1 MAEYL
6 SKQNKDEK
14 ICHVI
19 DFLKKY
25 FLMKMLEITLI
36 QVMKAI
42 EVLGSGGKKSIN
54 HMKSRYTTSQ

>member
-19 DFLKKY
+19 DFLLKY

-42 EVLGSGGKKSIN
+42 EVLGSGGKN
-54 HMKSRYTTSQ
+54 Q

>member
-19 DFLKKY
+19 DFFKKY

-42 EVLGSGGKKSIN
+42 EVLGSGGKN
-54 HMKSRYTTSQ
+54 Q